1 MSTIQQTV
9 DKAGY
14 ELGYIEYG
22 AALDATDAA
31 DAMQALN
38 EMMAEWEEE
47 DLNFN
52 WFVQDALSDTLPIP
66 NWAERCVILNLA
78 IVLSSRFNVAPSQ
91 SLVDNARKSMTTIST
106 RKINEKLRKA
116 NMNHLPTGNGWGSR
130 YDIDTDSF

>member
-31 DAMQALN
+31 DAMNVLN
-38 EMMAEWEEE
+38 EMMAEWEEQ
-47 DLNFN
+47 DMNFN
-52 WFVQDALSDTLPIP
+52 WFVQDALGDTLPIP

-78 IVLSSRFNVAPSQ
+78 MALSSRFNVAPSQ
-91 SLVDNARKSMTTIST
+91 ALFTNADKSLTAVST
-106 RKINEKLRKA
+106 RLINEKLRKA
-116 NMNHLPTGNGWGSR
+116 NMNHLPYGRGGSR